1 MPALLSSGLLQRYLS
16 ADESYRTMV
25 SERTESKVHLSH
37 RSLAMLANLENALQ
51 DHRELQSCIDSMRS
65 MTSLDPLTQEL
76 INQLIALAEAAA
88 DLVSET
94 AVTSALL
101 KP

>member
-1 MPALLSSGLLQRYLS
+1 
-16 ADESYRTMV
+16 MV

-37 RSLAMLANLENALQ
+37 RSLAMLANFENALQ

>member
-1 MPALLSSGLLQRYLS
+1 
-16 ADESYRTMV
+16 
-25 SERTESKVHLSH
+25 
-37 RSLAMLANLENALQ
+37 MLAKFENALQ